1 MSVKFFG
8 QFLIEEGEVDAA
20 DVREALE
27 LMERENATI
36 GEVAR
41 MQGYMRPEDIERVHG
56 AQRSRDLPFGDL
68 AVEMGLLTPQQLVDV
83 LQRQS
88 SRRLPI
94 GQALVRLGRL
104 PGDRLALLLDA
115 FKADQAQYDLS
126 DRELPDGLS
135 SHRVARY
142 VVELMPRFLMRMARI
157 DAKLGEI
164 RAFDGMPEFA
174 RVRVSIPLVGGRGI
188 DVTLISDLEF
198 GEALASAT
206 SGLAGS
212 ELDPE
217 LVADGVGEFL
227 NVLAGNAAS
236 AMTKEGHPTEVGP
249 PDYEALPSHGWS
261 VEMTVGV
268 GRATVVLS
276 PF

>member
-36 GEVAR
+36 GEIAR
-41 MQGYMRPEDIERVHG
+41 VQGYMSQEDIERVHG

-68 AVEMGLLTPQQLVDV
+68 AVEMGL
-83 LQRQS
+83 QRQA

-126 DRELPDGLS
+126 DHELPDGLS
-135 SHRVARY
+135 SHRIARY
-142 VVELMPRFLMRMARI
+142 VIELMPRFLMRVARI

-174 RVRVSIPLVGGRGI
+174 RIRVSIPLAGGRGI

-198 GEALASAT
+198 GEALASAA
-206 SGLAGS
+206 SGMAAS
-212 ELDPE
+212 DLDPE

-236 AMTKEGHPTEVGP
+236 AMTKEGHPVEVGP
-249 PDYEALPSHGWS
+249 PDFEALPSHGWS
-261 VEMTVGV
+261 VEMAVGV
-268 GRATVVLS
+268 GRAMVVLS